1 MDEKSACL
9 GAYDTYR
16 FVLYGNGQLI
26 RFDEGQFMETSI
38 SPAEIDDLLSE
49 VESTGFASLAGDG
62 DQYIE
67 NAPAPNFAD
76 TWGGSITVQGKTI
89 AVTPGQSDYLTEPVT
104 KTLEIIENYQPGNWQ
119 PYAPASVSLWVFMED
134 SIDLGTANPTPEPP
148 VLKWSV
154 DDINLEHLLTD
165 LATSKPQVISGDSL
179 TFLIQQL
186 KHTPVVRQVEQNGRN
201 YLIVV
206 CPNFR

>member
-1 MDEKSACL
+1 MDEMSACL

-26 RFDEGQFMETSI
+26 RFDKGQFMETSI
-38 SPAEIDDLLSE
+38 SQAQIDDLLTE
-49 VESTGFASLAGDG
+49 IESTGFSALVGDG

-67 NAPAPNFAD
+67 NAPPPNFAD
-76 TWGGSITVQGKTI
+76 TWGGSITIQEKTI
-89 AVTPGQSDYLTEPVT
+89 TVTPGQSDYLVEPV
-104 KTLEIIENYQPGNWQ
+104 KRTLEIIENYKPGSLQ
-119 PYAPASVSLWVFMED
+119 PYSPESVSLWVFLED

-148 VLKWSV
+148 ILKWSA
-154 DDINLEHLLTD
+154 DEINLDNLLTN
-165 LATSKPQVISGDSL
+165 LSTSKPQLISGDSL
-179 TFLIQQL
+179 SFLSGQL
-186 KHTPVVRQVEQNGRN
+186 RHTPVVRRVEQNGQN